1 MCSVNRTERIA
12 RFVELLHGWYLLHKR
27 ALPWRDLWDLEEHD
41 RAYRV
46 WISEVMLQQTQVSR
60 VIGSYKKFIQQFPTV
75 HDLAKAT
82 NTEILVA
89 WRGMGY
95 NSRALRLRDGAKI
108 VSEQFDGTFPN
119 DMHAL
124 VSIKGIGAYT
134 AGAIRTFAFD
144 LPTPAIDVNV
154 RRILQRVFIGP
165 EEPSGDWKTSD
176 RGLQE
181 LMFDIIFAWKAAGHR
196 GSDLLSALMDYGSLV
211 QTKTNPKWEICVF
224 TEAGIMKATPKNW
237 VAPVRGAAKEKLRKE
252 PGRYVGPTYIPN
264 RIFRGRIVEALR
276 DHPDGLSFEEIGKWI
291 SPDHREELH
300 EWQEQMIKKLIQD
313 GMLKKRGDR
322 YLLAD

>member
-1 MCSVNRTERIA
+1 MRSVTHKERVD
-12 RFVELLHGWYLLHKR
+12 RFVEVLHAWYVLHR
-27 ALPWRDLWDLEEHD
+27 RELPWRDMWDLEEHD

-60 VIGSYKKFIQQFPTV
+60 VIGAYKKFIQEFPTV

-82 NTEILVA
+82 NAEILVA

-108 VSEQFDGTFPN
+108 VSERFDGKFPY
-119 DMHAL
+119 DVQTL
-124 VSIKGIGAYT
+124 QTIKGIGAYT

-144 LPTPAIDVNV
+144 MATIAIDVNV
-154 RRILQRVFIGP
+154 RRILQRVFVGP
-165 EEPSGDWKTSD
+165 EEPDGNWKTTDKQLSVI
-176 RGLQE
+176 
-181 LMFDIIFAWKAAGHR
+181 MFDVLNAWRDRQYRA
-196 GSDLLSALMDYGSLV
+196 SDLLSALMDYGSLV
-211 QTKTNPKWEICVF
+211 QTKNNPKWEICVLSQ
-224 TEAGIMKATPKNW
+224 AGIMKATPKNW
-237 VAPVRGAAKEKLRKE
+237 VPPVRGAAKEKLRKE

-276 DHPDGLSFEEIGKWI
+276 DHPEGLNFEEIGAWI

-300 EWQEQMIKKLIQD
+300 EWQDQLIKKLIQD
-313 GMLKKRGDR
+313 GMLENNGKKFV
-322 YLLAD
+322 LAR